1 MLLGKIKR
9 YIPSKSYIEVDLQE
23 KLAIGD
29 SIMIDSEQNKYN
41 VSELIL
47 NGKNEKIVKTG
58 TVLIGRLKGNIR
70 VRW

>member
-1 MLLGKIKR
+1 MPIGKIKR
-9 YIPSKSYIEVDLQE
+9 YIPAKSYIEVDLQE

-47 NGKNEKIVKTG
+47 NGKNQKIVNTG
-58 TVLIGRLKGNIR
+58 TVLIGRLKGNIK
-70 VRW
+70 VRR